1 MGSEIVTAIIEQKG
15 QISTNP
21 EGLSPDVSRPIE
33 QQTPTPSTSSEPI
46 QQLLKLS
53 SAAGTSKPIEQDK
66 GASFNKL
73 QTSPDDTFLEQRNVK
88 RDVVGKDTPIQQK
101 IFVTSNLRASP
112 TGKSQLVEQR
122 DLSRDTSSGN
132 PMEQVAKKS
141 NSIDLTQF
149 DFAELIFPL
158 CNSTKNPVST
168 NILWRIKD
176 FGFDF
181 DVGTL
186 IFKVNGTP
194 VQDNPE
200 FTITAIANG
209 LQLDYDPPV
218 DFDFD
223 SDVKIILTISDN
235 AVPANNF
242 FFRCTWR
249 TVEDSRPPLV
259 GLVSPVCD
267 ATNVDVRAPVV
278 LTIIDTGAGV
288 DQDTIQLS
296 IEGIPVCSGITLDGL
311 TTVSGNGFRLTW
323 DHTEDPFRFD
333 SSVSVSLTATDL
345 SPLEN
350 STLFVC
356 CFQTKE
362 SSVPG
367 YFDFDPFECESFVD
381 PRTGLTFRVYGDIDG
396 IDISTLEVRIDNKL
410 RRVFV
415 RPRVLR
421 SK

>member
-21 EGLSPDVSRPIE
+21 EGLSPEVSRPIE
-33 QQTPTPSTSSEPI
+33 QQTTNPSTSSEPI
-46 QQLLKLS
+46 HQLLKLQTS
-53 SAAGTSKPIEQDK
+53 SESRPVEQVE

-73 QTSPDDTFLEQRNVK
+73 QTSPDDTFLEQRDVK

-101 IFVTSNLRASP
+101 IFVTSN
-112 TGKSQLVEQR
+112 QLVEQR
-122 DLSRDTSSGN
+122 DLSRDTSSGK
-132 PMEQVAKKS
+132 PMEQVAKKI

-149 DFAELIFPL
+149 DFADLIFPP

-186 IFKVNGTP
+186 VFKVNGIP

-200 FTITAIANG
+200 FTVTAITNG

-223 SDVKIILTISDN
+223 SDIPIILTISDN
-235 AVPANNF
+235 AVPPNNF
-242 FFRCTWR
+242 FYRCTWR

-259 GLVSPVCD
+259 DLESPVCG

-278 LTIIDTGAGV
+278 LTIIDKGQGV
-288 DQDTIQLS
+288 DTDTIQLS
-296 IEGIPVCSGITLDGL
+296 IEGIPVCSGVTLDGL

-323 DHTEDPFRFD
+323 DHPEDPFRFD

-345 SPLEN
+345 SPLKN

-362 SSVPG
+362 SSIPG
-367 YFDFDPFECESFVD
+367 YFDFDPFECQSFVD